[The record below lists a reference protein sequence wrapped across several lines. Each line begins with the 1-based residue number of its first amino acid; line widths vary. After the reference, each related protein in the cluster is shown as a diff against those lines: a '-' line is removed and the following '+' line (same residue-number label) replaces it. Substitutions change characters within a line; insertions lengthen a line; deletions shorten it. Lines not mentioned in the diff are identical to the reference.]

1 MSDFHDEQTARV
13 VVCLLLGERD
23 YKADKQLIFT
33 TVHYK
38 THSIY
43 HAHYATAFP
52 EVLEVVAGSS
62 RRVHRCARAQLI
74 VSGENWLWDIKAGSP
89 WISLSRIPVVFGGRS
104 FISVLARVSH
114 LSAAATMAC
123 SGHDMRDRMTSLRH
137 RIKSHT

>member
-1 MSDFHDEQTARV
+1 M
-13 VVCLLLGERD
+13 CLFWVKEIIR
-23 YKADKQLIFT
+23 ADKQLIVT

-74 VSGENWLWDIKAGSP
+74 VSGENWLCDIKADSP
-89 WISLSRIPVVFGGRS
+89 RIALSRTPAVFGGRS